1 MCFGARK
8 KKRFEGSKIFCKIS
22 LTQTMDIMVKER
34 RMLSVTRW
42 ETSDLVHDDTTFL
55 LYCVD
60 NVRAVVVGLEEGVA
74 FGLLDV
80 VVLDGST
87 NRTERMQMNTVLRA
101 VFQKYGSIHVL
112 KSTATSK
119 PNLKYFR
126 KKFKNA
132 QRYQNLKKVVHA
144 GLRLIGLAAKISSS
158 AAVV

>member
-1 MCFGARK
+1 
-8 KKRFEGSKIFCKIS
+8 
-22 LTQTMDIMVKER
+22 MDIMVKER

-55 LYCVD
+55 LYRGD
-60 NVRAVVVGLEEGVA
+60 SMSAVVVGLEEGVA

-112 KSTATSK
+112 NSSATSK
-119 PNLKYFR
+119 PNLKFFK

-132 QRYQNLKKVVHA
+132 RRYQNLKKIVQA
-144 GLRLIGLAAKISSS
+144 GLRIVGLAAKLSST